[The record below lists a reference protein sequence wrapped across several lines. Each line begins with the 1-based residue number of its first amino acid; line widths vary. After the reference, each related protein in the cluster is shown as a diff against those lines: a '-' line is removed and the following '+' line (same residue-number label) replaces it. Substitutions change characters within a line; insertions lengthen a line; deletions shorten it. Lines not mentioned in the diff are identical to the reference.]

1 MLIFN
6 KFHFVNYVNKKK
18 IRLIAMTDFLPKLK
32 FKKLLIVRIPSYFR
46 DVFR

>member
-6 KFHFVNYVNKKK
+6 KFHFVNYVNKK